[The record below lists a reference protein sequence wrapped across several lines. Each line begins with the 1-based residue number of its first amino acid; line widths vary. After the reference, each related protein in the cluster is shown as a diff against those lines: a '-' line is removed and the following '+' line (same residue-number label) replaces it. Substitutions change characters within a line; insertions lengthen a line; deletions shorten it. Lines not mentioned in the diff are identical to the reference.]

1 MVDAWHRRQGDLSLL
16 FLRICCGGRIVVLAK
31 GAMVIEM
38 PFVTIKATNTQASFG
53 IIGIVRF
60 WIVGPY
66 E

>member
-1 MVDAWHRRQGDLSLL
+1 MA
-16 FLRICCGGRIVVLAK
+16 
-31 GAMVIEM
+31 IEM